1 MNDNWLSM
9 YQNNNQFQNMNNI
22 PYNQMN
28 NNPMYMNMNFAPNNS
43 PEQIQMMANFFA
55 RNRQD
60 LMNQNMNNNFNM
72 NMNNN
77 NNNNNNQNMNNIFN
91 RKMSYNNNNQNI
103 RMNVNFKTM
112 DGIKIMMNFDINNT
126 VNEILTKFLK
136 RCNLEEYI
144 DRTEGLFTFIF
155 SGQQLH
161 FADNTR
167 LGDICSPNAAT
178 TMIILVLDT
187 NHLIGA

>member
-9 YQNNNQFQNMNNI
+9 YQTNNNNQFQNMNNI

-28 NNPMYMNMNFAPNNS
+28 NNPMYMNMNVAPNNDQQ
-43 PEQIQMMANFFA
+43 QIQMMANFFL
-55 RNRQD
+55 RNRPD
-60 LMNQNMNNNFNM
+60 LMNLNMNNNFNM

-77 NNNNNNQNMNNIFN
+77 NNN
-91 RKMSYNNNNQNI
+91 QNI
-103 RMNVNFKTM
+103 RMNVHFKTM
-112 DGIKIMMNFDINNT
+112 EGTKIMMNFDINST
-126 VNEILTKFLK
+126 INEMLTKFLK

-144 DRTEGLFTFIF
+144 GRTEGLFTFIF
-155 SGQQLH
+155 SGQQLN
-161 FADNTR
+161 FKDNTR
-167 LGDICSPNAAT
+167 LRDICSPNAVS

>member
-9 YQNNNQFQNMNNI
+9 YQTNNNNQFQNMNNI

-28 NNPMYMNMNFAPNNS
+28 NNPMYMNMNVAPNNDQQ
-43 PEQIQMMANFFA
+43 QIQMMANFFL
-55 RNRQD
+55 RNRPD

-77 NNNNNNQNMNNIFN
+77 NNNLNMNNNFN
-91 RKMSYNNNNQNI
+91 MNMNNNNNNQNI
-103 RMNVNFKTM
+103 RMNVHFKTM
-112 DGIKIMMNFDINNT
+112 ESTKIMMNFDINST
-126 VNEILTKFLK
+126 INEMLTKFLK

-144 DRTEGLFTFIF
+144 GRTEGLFTFIF
-155 SGQQLH
+155 SGQQLN
-161 FADNTR
+161 FKDNTR
-167 LGDICSPNAAT
+167 LRDICSPNAVS

>member
-28 NNPMYMNMNFAPNNS
+28 NNPMYMNMNFAPNNDQQ
-43 PEQIQMMANFFA
+43 QIQMMANFFL
-55 RNRQD
+55 RNRPD

-77 NNNNNNQNMNNIFN
+77 NNDPGF
-91 RKMSYNNNNQNI
+91 
-103 RMNVNFKTM
+103 RMNIKFKTM
-112 DGIKIMMNFDINNT
+112 DGIEIMMNFDINNT
-126 VNEILTKFLK
+126 IKEILTKFLK

-144 DRTEGLFTFIF
+144 DKTEGLFTFIF
-155 SGQQLH
+155 SGQPLH
-161 FADNTR
+161 FADNRR
-167 LGDICSPNAAT
+167 LRDICSPYAAST
-178 TMIILVLDT
+178 ITILVLDT